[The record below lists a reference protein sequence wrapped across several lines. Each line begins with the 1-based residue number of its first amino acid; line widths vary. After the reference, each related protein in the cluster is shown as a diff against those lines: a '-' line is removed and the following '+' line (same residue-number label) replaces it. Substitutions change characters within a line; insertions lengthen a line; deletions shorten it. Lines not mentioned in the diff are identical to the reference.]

1 MAFEKQIYYYIDK
14 NENGWMQIMDK
25 AKLNKADLENLAK
38 NPAIDSKS
46 VIARKVS
53 AYYNGETVTPKGMRL
68 AEDIFRIMVR
78 DVEIKIREVLADSLK
93 NCKNLPQDLVDTL
106 IADTDNVAVPF
117 IQNYRG
123 LSKEDMIRILN
134 IPSINKQKAVAGRSG
149 LPEEI
154 SNYIVERC
162 PEEVVGVLISN
173 NSAEIGESAFDQIIS
188 KYSEDKDI
196 QTALVYRAELPTS
209 VIEKIVHSLSEEL
222 QKRLILNHNIST
234 DLAADIVE
242 QVQEKT
248 TLKISEEYSTDKQVE
263 ELVHQLYTSNHLT
276 PSLVVRSICMGDLKF
291 FEYALVYLSNTPIV
305 EVRKILFNSSLD
317 FMIRNLLRKAYIP
330 KTMFP
335 AVFSALKVIREIR
348 FDCRKSDRKSF
359 AHKVIER
366 ILSYESGFDEL
377 DEADIEYLVS
387 KIS

>member
-1 MAFEKQIYYYIDK
+1 
-14 NENGWMQIMDK
+14 MDK